1 MSCFYRK
8 EANIIACNRI
18 ENRTTGKALSIR
30 QSGFGEDSWIPLNPF
45 SSTNFS
51 WEDPYG
57 DKFLDAKLSEEDSSA
72 IWKLDLERTG
82 LCSAE
87 FGMQLHVFDVGDIIV
102 AKFRDDKMLGTSSFD
117 EIRDPTPTE
126 KWGVS
131 SAHAEMQNSVT
142 PFELI
147 IELGVV
153 GISMV
158 DHRPKELSYLYL
170 ERVSLAYSTGYD
182 GGRTSR

>member
-1 MSCFYRK
+1 M
-8 EANIIACNRI
+8 EANFSCYRI
-18 ENRTTGKALSIR
+18 ENRTTDKALSIR
-30 QSGFGEDSWIPLNPF
+30 QSGFGEDAWIQLHPL
-45 SSTNFS
+45 SSINFS

-57 DKFLDAKLSEEDSSA
+57 DKFLDAKLSDEDSNA

-87 FGMQLHVFDVGDIIV
+87 FGLQFHVIDRGDIII
-102 AKFRDDKMLGTSSFD
+102 AKFKDDRMQNSSSYE
-117 EIRDPTPTE
+117 EIRGPAPTE
-126 KWGVS
+126 NLGA
-131 SAHAEMQNSVT
+131 SAVHAEMQNTVT
-142 PFELI
+142 PFELL

-158 DHRPKELSYLYL
+158 DHRPKELSYLYF
-170 ERVSLAYSTGYD
+170 ERVFLTYSTGYD

>member
-1 MSCFYRK
+1 MCFFGT
-8 EANIIACNRI
+8 EANIACNRI
-18 ENRTTGKALSIR
+18 ENRTSDKALSIR
-30 QSGFGEDSWIPLNPF
+30 QSGFGEESWIQLQPL
-45 SSTNFS
+45 STTNFS

-57 DKFLDAKLSEEDSSA
+57 DKFLDAKLSDEDTNA
-72 IWKLDLERTG
+72 IWKLDLERTRS
-82 LCSAE
+82 CSAE
-87 FGMQLHVFDVGDIIV
+87 FGMQLHVIDGGDIII
-102 AKFRDDKMLGTSSFD
+102 AKFRDDKMLTSGSFE
-117 EIRDPTPTE
+117 EIRDQTPTE
-126 KWGVS
+126 KCGVS
-131 SAHAEMQNSVT
+131 SVHAEMQNSVT

-170 ERVSLAYSTGYD
+170 ERMFLTYSTGYD

>member
-1 MSCFYRK
+1 MCFFGR
-8 EANIIACNRI
+8 EANIAFNRL
-18 ENRTTGKALSIR
+18 ENRTKDKALSIR
-30 QSGFGEDSWIPLNPF
+30 QSGFGEDSWIQLKPL
-45 SSTNFS
+45 STTNFS

-57 DKFLDAKLSEEDSSA
+57 DKFLDAKLSDDDRNA
-72 IWKLDLERTG
+72 IWKLDLERAG

-87 FGMQLHVFDVGDIIV
+87 FGLQLHVIDGGNIKI
-102 AKFRDDKMLGTSSFD
+102 AKFRDEMRLSSSSFE

-126 KWGVS
+126 KLGVS
-131 SAHAEMQNSVT
+131 AVHGEMQNSVT
-142 PFELI
+142 PFELS

-158 DHRPKELSYLYL
+158 DQRPKELSYLYL
-170 ERVSLAYSTGYD
+170 ERVFLTYSTGYD